1 MAILVDYNQIFIAS
15 LMKQPEIHIT
25 GTADEDLVRHMVL
38 NSIRS
43 YRTKFKNEYGEL
55 IICCDSNRN
64 WRKSVFPEYKAH
76 RKKGR
81 DKSSLD
87 WDSIFQILNKVRREL
102 KTVFPYCVLE
112 VEGAEADDIIAIMT
126 EELDEKILILSGD
139 KDFGQLQKFEK
150 VSQFSPMRKEFLT
163 VDDPDKFLKEHILR
177 GDKGDGVPNFLSPS
191 DTFVS
196 GSRQVPLSKNKVNR
210 WLDLEPEIFCNYEMS
225 VGYHRN
231 KQMVQLSSDVIPESV
246 SSTIL
251 QIWNDFKPND
261 RSRMM
266 SYFVENELR
275 TLMERIDEF

>member
-55 IICCDSNRN
+55 VICCDSNRN
-64 WRKSVFPEYKAH
+64 WRKSFFPEYKAH

-81 DKSSLD
+81 EKSSLD
-87 WDSIFQILNKVRREL
+87 WDNIFQSLNKIRDEL
-102 KTVFPYCVLE
+102 KDFFPYPVIRI
-112 VEGAEADDIIAIMT
+112 EGAEADDIIAIMT

-139 KDFGQLQKFEK
+139 KDFGQLQKFAK
-150 VSQFSPMRKEFLT
+150 VSQFSPLKKEFLKIEN
-163 VDDPDKFLKEHILR
+163 PEKFLKEQILR

-191 DTFVS
+191 NTFVS
-196 GSRQVPLSKNKVNR
+196 GSRQVPLSKSKVNR
-210 WLDLEPEIFCNYEMS
+210 WIDLEPEIFCNYEMS

-231 KQMVQLSSDVIPESV
+231 KQMVQLSSDVIPENV
-246 SSTIL
+246 TNNIL
-251 QIWNDFKPND
+251 EHWKNYELND
-261 RSRMM
+261 RSGLLP
-266 SYFVENELR
+266 YFVRNKLKLLTDKIE
-275 TLMERIDEF
+275 DF